1 MAIDVQV
8 GRTGA
13 ITPVARLEP
22 VRVGGVIVTNATL
35 HNEDEIR
42 RKQLR
47 VGGQVI
53 VRRAGDVIPQVVGM
67 APNAQAVEAETV
79 SSADDFQMP
88 ELCPECD
95 AVIVREQGEAAYR
108 CSGGLSCPA
117 QRKQAIWHFASRT
130 AMDIDGLGQKLV
142 DQLVDA
148 GLLASVADIYRLE
161 HGQLAGLDRMA
172 DKSAANLIAAIDNS
186 RQTTLG
192 RFIFALGIRHVGEAT
207 GVAIADN
214 FGSMIGLLAAD
225 LETLEQIADVGPVVA
240 LSLRE
245 FLDEPHNRQVVDELL
260 ELGIQWPLIEPKQ
273 QAEQTLAGKTFVI
286 TGTFSRPRPEIKA
299 DLVRLGAKVTGSVS
313 KKTDWVAVGDS
324 PGSKADKAAE
334 LGVAVIDE
342 AQLDQLI
349 EG

>member
-1 MAIDVQV
+1 M
-8 GRTGA
+8 
-13 ITPVARLEP
+13 
-22 VRVGGVIVTNATL
+22 
-35 HNEDEIR
+35 
-42 RKQLR
+42 
-47 VGGQVI
+47 
-53 VRRAGDVIPQVVGM
+53 
-67 APNAQAVEAETV
+67 
-79 SSADDFQMP
+79 
-88 ELCPECD
+88 
-95 AVIVREQGEAAYR
+95 IVREQGEAAYR